1 MMQMTEQTQF
11 PWDSII
17 PLVGVLIGFFLSQV
31 AESIKN
37 YRRKKII
44 KNAVLHELEII
55 KETLSDAKKNGNKV
69 SKEKFPFITE
79 IFDSNMVELASFL
92 KPDQT
97 ICLVRAYKQI
107 KKLNTPEEKCPTGY
121 FQVVGDE
128 DYHFFSEA
136 IDGALELVEKAIAKL
151 SG

>member
-1 MMQMTEQTQF
+1 MTEQTQF

-37 YRRKKII
+37 YRR
-44 KNAVLHELEII
+44 
-55 KETLSDAKKNGNKV
+55 NGNKV

-107 KKLNTPEEKCPTGY
+107 KKLNTPREKCPTGY

-128 DYHFFSEA
+128 DYHFFSET
-136 IDGALELVEKAIAKL
+136 IDGTLELVEEAIAKL
-151 SG
+151 SN